1 MATIKQATS
10 AVLDGIV
17 VTVTA
22 SGVLTREVAGTSID
36 IVKGVRKPIK
46 NSLDAV
52 GTYSE
57 ILVQDANLSLEE
69 TKLMNGAKLKGLN
82 KLSKDEAYLAE
93 IEAQYIADLKGVS
106 EDIKF

>member
-1 MATIKQATS
+1 MATIKQATG
-10 AVLDGIV
+10 AVLDGVV

-22 SGVLTREVAGTSID
+22 SGVLTKELAGTAID
-36 IVKGVRKPIK
+36 ITKGIRKPIA

-57 ILVQDANLSLEE
+57 ILVQDANLALEE
-69 TKLMNGAKLKGLN
+69 TKLMNGAKLKGLK
-82 KLSKDEAYLAE
+82 KLSADETYLAE